1 MSRVAIDDDLWSAV
15 GDPTRR
21 RMLDLLLADGGGTAT
36 TLSDRLP
43 VTRQAVAKHLAVLD
57 RVGLVHATPA
67 GRERR
72 YEVDEAQLGRAVDQ
86 LASVGATWDARL
98 NRIKRIAERIQRGQD
113 ADPPTRSAVTRVAA
127 LQPRPKGATTR
138 KEVPRWSTSCTGSA
152 PPCRRRRSTPR

>member
-21 RMLDLLLADGGGTAT
+21 RMLDLLLVDGGGTAT

-43 VTRQAVAKHLAVLD
+43 VTRQAVAKHLGVLD
-57 RVGLVHATPA
+57 RVGLVHGSLA

-72 YEVDEAQLGRAVDQ
+72 YEVDEVQLGRAVDQ

-98 NRIKRIAERIQRGQD
+98 NRIKRVAERIQRSQD
-113 ADPPTRSAVTRVAA
+113 
-127 LQPRPKGATTR
+127 G
-138 KEVPRWSTSCTGSA
+138 
-152 PPCRRRRSTPR
+152 

>member
-1 MSRVAIDDDLWSAV
+1 MTTAVDDDLWSAI

-21 RMLDLLLADGGGTAT
+21 RMLDLMLRGDGTAT
-36 TLSDRLP
+36 SLSEQLP
-43 VTRQAVAKHLAVLD
+43 VTRQAVAKHLGVLD
-57 RVGLVHATPA
+57 RVGLVHGSLA

-113 ADPPTRSAVTRVAA
+113 
-127 LQPRPKGATTR
+127 G
-138 KEVPRWSTSCTGSA
+138 
-152 PPCRRRRSTPR
+152 